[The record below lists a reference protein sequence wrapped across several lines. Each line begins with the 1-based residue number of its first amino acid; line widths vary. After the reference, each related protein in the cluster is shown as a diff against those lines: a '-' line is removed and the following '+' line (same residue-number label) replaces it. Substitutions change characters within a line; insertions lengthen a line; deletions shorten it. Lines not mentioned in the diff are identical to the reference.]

1 MVTIDP
7 KIGRSETGEGAAPIG
22 AMNNSIAKVL
32 IAFTVVTSL
41 SLISLTAMAQDSNFN
56 DRIAMAYA
64 PENEAD
70 QSQFDQFDQF
80 ELHGAY
86 EDAHELNDAW
96 LGMPVRDAAGKV
108 VGHVQDAFLDAQ
120 GGLTELLV
128 SLKGSKVAVYVDQK
142 NVEYTQVAVLVD
154 LPLQMIASLEQEKD
168 FRVE

>member
-1 MVTIDP
+1 
-7 KIGRSETGEGAAPIG
+7 
-22 AMNNSIAKVL
+22 MNSSIAKVL
-32 IAFTVVTSL
+32 IAFTIATSL

-64 PENEAD
+64 PEGEAD
-70 QSQFDQFDQF
+70 NAQFDQFDQF

-96 LGMPVRDAAGKV
+96 LGMPVRDAAGEV
-108 VGHVQDAFLDAQ
+108 IGYVEDAFLDAK

-128 SLKGSKVAVYVDQK
+128 SLNGSGVAVYVNQE
-142 NVEYTQVAVLVD
+142 NVEYTEVGVLVD
-154 LPLQMIASLEQEKD
+154 LPLQMIASLEQETA